1 MSNWLNIA
9 RHWPTDRQSSSV
21 FAERPIFTFP
31 SSPFTRRLSRYR
43 FVVRF
48 SRSLVLPLFVSSS
61 DHRALFTLT
70 ADTENLSASLVL
82 PPLNLLSFSR
92 TPQTLVKDQQETTVI
107 NTLLRKFYSN
117 LPTPKGKV
125 AV

>member
-1 MSNWLNIA
+1 M
-9 RHWPTDRQSSSV
+9 
-21 FAERPIFTFP
+21 
-31 SSPFTRRLSRYR
+31 
-43 FVVRF
+43 RF